1 MTIMTNHLFS
11 RGRPSLA
18 RTRGPFRN
26 RALSHARP
34 DTAYEAIEE
43 RPFGGVLRLKRA
55 GRERRSDEMP
65 GPSRERP
72 SVRDLAGIG
81 HPTKSAQGGR
91 GEEDVW
97 RQEGL
102 CGAG

>member
-1 MTIMTNHLFS
+1 MTNHLFS
-11 RGRPSLA
+11 RGRHSLA
-18 RTRGPFRN
+18 RTRGLFRN

-34 DTAYEAIEE
+34 DTAYEVIEE
-43 RPFGGVLRLKRA
+43 QLFGGVLRPERV
-55 GRERRSDEMP
+55 GQERRSDEMP
-65 GPSRERP
+65 EPSQQKPRI
-72 SVRDLAGIG
+72 RDFAGTG

-91 GEEDVW
+91 GEEGVW